1 MVIRKNAGQA
11 PVGYYPSSSV
21 PSLRGDK
28 GKHRFS
34 FMVPEALAQY
44 VQEIR
49 KTRRK
54 SLVTILVDHISIA
67 RDVLE
72 EATALGRIMEF
83 EADRR
88 GVSFG
93 TLVGQLAF
101 EKLREMYPDLTAD
114 RSKKKLP

>member
-1 MVIRKNAGQA
+1 VVSRNNARQA

-21 PSLRGDK
+21 PSLRGEK
-28 GKHRFS
+28 GKVRFS
-34 FMVPEALAQY
+34 FMMPEALANY

-49 KTRRK
+49 KARRK
-54 SLVTILVDHISIA
+54 SLVTVLVDHVSIA
-67 RDVLE
+67 RDILE

-88 GVSFG
+88 GISFG

-101 EKLREMYPDLTAD
+101 EKLREMYPDITSAPP
-114 RSKKKLP
+114 KKK